1 MQIKQTYHK
10 ASTASSDSSGST
22 FDFSAECSR
31 KPVSLDATIKESR
44 AYARVM
50 LALRQVV
57 VGDWRTKQ
65 VDHSKYQAWVAE
77 RYLEE
82 LPNHMQ
88 GVDAEKLQLM
98 EERKSLNTNKQQ
110 ILGKL
115 SNLKK
120 NVSTARRKYYDWL
133 YQNDRDKWYV
143 LDPVISVHQ
152 DAVIFEAFSLDES
165 VYGRVSVP
173 SQKLETRGKTEYGTT
188 NIDFSQTLADE
199 LYRVRSYRPANLKV
213 SYEKVEMATDL
224 GSSLEKKIDLPETWV
239 RGFLQV
245 QSASSLEGVHFDLHS
260 ETVAEALAILDRKKE
275 KIGPRSIRFIFE
287 KGKPVILSID
297 PWNIICTDREVYEG
311 DFEGEIRI
319 WGRRRMKVL
328 KELLPLS
335 DRIQVK
341 LLGNGMPSYWSVSV
355 DGHRFDIGLSGW
367 TSNDWAAQANFDLL
381 ASTGQNSES
390 NVHLAERI
398 IKEKMV
404 LTPTQLS
411 QLISCSASEATTALQ
426 TLCKNGQ
433 AMYDYIK
440 GEYRWRQLIQQEI
453 TLQNPEEEERNQYA
467 ISLLKDNRVRLI
479 GKSEEGANYLTVEGK
494 YVFEPTLYL
503 DKDGKVS
510 KASCTC
516 SHYKQNELRKGPCA
530 HLVAAVL
537 YLKNN
542 DQ

>member
-110 ILGKL
+110 ILGEL

-494 YVFEPTLYL
+494 HVFEPTLYL

-516 SHYKQNELRKGPCA
+516 SHYKRNELRKGPCA

>member
-98 EERKSLNTNKQQ
+98 EERKRLNTNKQQ
-110 ILGKL
+110 ILGEL
-115 SNLKK
+115 SHLKK

-341 LLGNGMPSYWSVSV
+341 LLGSGMPSYWSVSV

-433 AMYDYIK
+433 TMYDYIK

-494 YVFEPTLYL
+494 HVFEPTLYL

-516 SHYKQNELRKGPCA
+516 SHYKRNELRKGPCA

>member
-110 ILGKL
+110 ILGEL
-115 SNLKK
+115 SHLKK

-341 LLGNGMPSYWSVSV
+341 LLGSGMPSYWSVSV

-467 ISLLKDNRVRLI
+467 ISLLKNNRVRLI

-494 YVFEPTLYL
+494 HVFEPTLYL

-516 SHYKQNELRKGPCA
+516 SHYKRNELRKGPCA